1 MSTGGLPRQPHVPL
15 PVSWIEFRMNNA
27 TPVER
32 IRQVIAWQLGRLGVR
47 DTQDMHETMLIHHGL
62 FCGRKFQCE
71 EHEVVWFLE
80 EDEIKFFSPLG
91 ELLIAS
97 SAVACIEAYERE
109 HPSSGRRAA

>member
-1 MSTGGLPRQPHVPL
+1 MSN
-15 PVSWIEFRMNNA
+15 E

-47 DTQDMHETMLIHHGL
+47 EIDSMHETMLIHNGL

-91 ELLIAS
+91 ELLLAS
-97 SAVACIEAYERE
+97 SAIACIQEFE
-109 HPSSGRRAA
+109 HWQVGESRRAA